1 VNFTVPVSHVVG
13 RRPYDSGVFTRYI
26 LNFYDVLKI
35 VKIVCAN
42 TFYILYIFIFYI
54 YFIHTYICYFI
65 YVYIVTV
72 FSLISGI
79 CSSVTELIPNRIRFL
94 PCDAMHSAAIA
105 VTRCLSVCPSVTFVS
120 YAKTN
125 KDIIEIFSPCGSQ
138 AILVFPYQTGWH
150 YSNGNPLTG
159 ASNARGGV

>member
-1 VNFTVPVSHVVG
+1 MDEGPT
-13 RRPYDSGVFTRYI
+13 TAELTLRYI

-79 CSSVTELIPNRIRFL
+79 CSSVTELIPNRIRFFYKQNINGTEIKKKYSAHPSNIGTL
-94 PCDAMHSAAIA
+94 KPQKHSKSAI
-105 VTRCLSVCPSVTFVS
+105 R
-120 YAKTN
+120 
-125 KDIIEIFSPCGSQ
+125 
-138 AILVFPYQTGWH
+138 
-150 YSNGNPLTG
+150 
-159 ASNARGGV
+159 